1 MSSLISEIYS
11 PLFGF
16 HSIFMFFL
24 KASNM
29 MVRWVRIFITTQLF
43 PISLVAFVLFVPSS
57 ISSPS
62 SFVKVSLL
70 HRASNSFAIRLEY
83 PLSLP
88 LREVTKTGLTTPG
101 VHKIFARRWR
111 KTSTTLT
118 GVRTWEHIPFFKF
131 TKKSQWCKQ

>member
-43 PISLVAFVLFVPSS
+43 PISLAAFILFVPSS

-62 SFVKVSLL
+62 SFVKISLL
-70 HRASNSFAIRLEY
+70 HRASSLSAIRLEY

-88 LREVTKTGLTTPG
+88 PREVTKTGLTTLG
-101 VHKIFARRWR
+101 RHKTFARRWC
-111 KTSTTLT
+111 KTSTASTY
-118 GVRTWEHIPFFKF
+118 VRAWVHIPFFKF
-131 TKKSQWCKQ
+131 IEKS